1 LKREA
6 PSIRLRPVKAAPR
19 VLVVDDQRDIVT
31 MLQRALTRHGFD
43 IDSTTSP
50 DEALARADTTAYDAA
65 LVDLVMPGR
74 DGAAV
79 AAGLRQRIPGLPV
92 AVMTAYPHSPLL
104 VELQRTGVTIFHKPV
119 AIEDLVDFLH
129 SNVP

>member
-1 LKREA
+1 
-6 PSIRLRPVKAAPR
+6 VKASPR
-19 VLVVDDQRDIVT
+19 VLVVDDQQEIVT
-31 MLQRALTRHGFD
+31 MLQRALSRHGFR

-50 DEALARADTTAYDAA
+50 DDALARADSTPYDAA

-74 DGAAV
+74 NGVAV
-79 AAGLRQRIPGLPV
+79 AAGLRERIPGLPV

-104 VELQRTGVTIFHKPV
+104 VELQRSGVTVFHKPV
-119 AIEDLVDFLH
+119 AIQDLVDFLH